1 MKKLVSLILVLVLCM
16 TCASVFAEKTD
27 KQAAFDEEM
36 HLARYITSRGA
47 AYEFDT
53 WNAYEHYWYQIAW
66 SFDKTGKPIEEAD
79 NGIFDKYGNQVA
91 AGGQEVIDTLRTLR
105 EALVQKVD
113 DPESVCWYIWRDST
127 PEGMAQEEG
136 VDQLNFEHTYDEAGF
151 VPFLMPYMLED
162 QSKVKG
168 NVIMVAGGGYSQ
180 RCHDYEG
187 DASAILLNSLGYNAF
202 ILQRRVQPYANIDCA
217 LDLQRSV
224 RYLRYYA
231 EEKGIGAIDNIAA
244 VGFSGGGSTICQ
256 QLSVCYGDITPDA
269 VYPAYVC
276 DEIDAINSDYKV
288 AGLFYGAEKGFTSEN
303 PNMPAL
309 FLAFGTEDGMAG
321 PNTLDAY
328 AVARE
333 KGWKTSLYV
342 AAEAPHGFALTG
354 VRAFS
359 DEGTTTAAYAVKVFD
374 NFMDVY
380 FGYLPVHF

>member
-1 MKKLVSLILVLVLCM
+1 MSAARCPAAA
-16 TCASVFAEKTD
+16 TAS
-27 KQAAFDEEM
+27 AATTTRAT
-36 HLARYITSRGA
+36 LPQSCSTAWGITLSSFSA
-47 AYEFDT
+47 AYSPT
-53 WNAYEHYWYQIAW
+53 PTSTARWT
-66 SFDKTGKPIEEAD
+66 SSVPSVTC
-79 NGIFDKYGNQVA
+79 
-91 AGGQEVIDTLRTLR
+91 VITL
-105 EALVQKVD
+105 K
-113 DPESVCWYIWRDST
+113 
-127 PEGMAQEEG
+127 
-136 VDQLNFEHTYDEAGF
+136 
-151 VPFLMPYMLED
+151 
-162 QSKVKG
+162 KK
-168 NVIMVAGGGYSQ
+168 
-180 RCHDYEG
+180 
-187 DASAILLNSLGYNAF
+187 ASAPLTTS
-202 ILQRRVQPYANIDCA
+202 P
-217 LDLQRSV
+217 RS
-224 RYLRYYA
+224 A
-231 EEKGIGAIDNIAA
+231 SPAA
-244 VGFSGGGSTICQ
+244 DPPSA
-256 QLSVCYGDITPDA
+256 SVCYGDITPDA